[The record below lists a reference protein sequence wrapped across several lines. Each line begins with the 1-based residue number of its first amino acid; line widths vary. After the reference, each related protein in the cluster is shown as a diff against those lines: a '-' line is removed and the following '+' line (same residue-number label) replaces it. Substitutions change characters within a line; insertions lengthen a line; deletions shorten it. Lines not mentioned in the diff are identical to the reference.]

1 MSYKRFTTRM
11 KLSDILHTNYFLLP
25 IVHRFDIRYGIGDL
39 TVADICRERDID
51 QDFFVEILNIYHDE
65 HYFPEAELLKADV
78 RLIVS
83 YLRKTHGYY
92 IGYLLPSIDSL
103 IHALV
108 ESGHAR
114 NSTLRPV
121 ASLFEEFSREFRK
134 HIESEESQV
143 FPYALSVAEAYRDQ
157 ESGVFPARA
166 WDGAIRRFEDE
177 HMLMDEKLFDLKNL
191 LIKYIGEPFD
201 VHVCNSI
208 IFEVDR
214 LERDARDHARIED
227 RILFTAVEQMEKAM
241 RFAARA

>member
-1 MSYKRFTTRM
+1 MSYKRFTLRM

-39 TVADICRERDID
+39 SVAEICRERSID
-51 QDFFVEILNIYHDE
+51 QDFFIEILNIYHDE

-78 RLIVS
+78 RLIVG
-83 YLRKTHGYY
+83 YLRKTHAYY
-92 IGYLLPSIDSL
+92 VDYLLPSIDSL

-108 ESGHAR
+108 ESGHAH
-114 NSTLRPV
+114 NSTLGPV
-121 ASLFEEFSREFRK
+121 ASLFDEFSREFRK
-134 HIESEESQV
+134 HIDGEEQQV
-143 FPYALSVAEAYRDQ
+143 FPYALSVADAYRGQAD
-157 ESGVFPARA
+157 GTRPPTG
-166 WDGAIRRFEDE
+166 WDGGIRCFEDE
-177 HMLMDEKLFDLKNL
+177 HLLMDEKLFDLKNL

-227 RILFTAVEQMEKAM
+227 RILFTAVEQMEKAL
-241 RFAARA
+241 RGAARA